1 MMLQWVLSICL
12 MSLLL
17 IQCLAEPMKARL
29 VNGTLGAGRLDL
41 YFNGEWG
48 TVCDNGFDKRG
59 ARVACRMLGFNSTEP
74 GIVWTTKYGQGSGP
88 ILLQN
93 IACNGAET
101 SLDQCFHSEFYP
113 KQCSHMEDVGVICN
127 TEPMKVRLVN
137 GTNEAGRLEVYFNGE
152 WGTVCGYKF
161 DKVDAQVACR
171 MLGFIGTRVTAI
183 STARYGGGSGQV
195 VLGDMSCSGEET
207 SLEQC
212 VRFTFY
218 PHDCSHS
225 RDVGVI
231 CNHTAESVRARLVNG
246 TAAAGRLEINYDGEW
261 GTVCDNRFEKEE
273 AQVACR
279 MLGFNNTEAA
289 VVGSGTYGQ
298 GSGPIVLSDLYC
310 KGNETSLEQCSHS
323 ALYPRGCGH
332 HEDVGVVCNITEP
345 LKARLVN
352 GTKSAGRLEIYFN
365 GKWGTVCNTEFK
377 ERNARVACR
386 MLGFNTTQAAVVG
399 SHRYGQG
406 SGRILLSSMYCRG
419 DETSLEQ
426 CSHSVFYPHGW
437 SYCTDVGVICNITEP
452 MKVRLVNGTNV
463 AGRLEVYF
471 NGEWGTVC
479 GHSFWKRGAQVACRM
494 LGFNSFKQTAI
505 STVRYGGGSG
515 QVVLG
520 TISCG
525 GWETSLEQC
534 SRLTFYPHDC
544 SHSSDVG
551 VICDHTE
558 PMKVRLVNG
567 TKAAGRLEVYFNG
580 EWGTVCG
587 HNFWKTEA
595 QVACRMLGFNSTRA
609 KAVGS
614 ARYGGGSGQVVLD
627 DISCS
632 GEETSLEQCSSL
644 TFYPHDCSH
653 SSDVGVICDH
663 TEPVKARL
671 VNGTI
676 TAGRLE
682 IYFNGEWGTVCDD
695 AFGKDDAQVV
705 CGMLGFNNTEAAVV
719 SSEIYGE
726 GSGRVLLRSWDCEAK
741 QNSLEQCSSFYPS
754 GCSHGEDVGVICD
767 IGEPLKARVVNGT
780 KSSGRLEIYFN
791 GQWGTVCSG
800 GFKKRDARVA
810 CTMLGFNNTDAA
822 AADSARYGQ
831 GSGPILLS
839 RIHCKGDETSLDQ
852 CPHSVFYPHG
862 RSYCTAEPM
871 KVRLVNGT
879 KAAGRLEVYFNGEW
893 GTVCGHNFWKTGAQ
907 VACRMLGFNST
918 DSAVVSFD
926 LYGQGSGYISL
937 NKPVCRG
944 DETSLEQCTNEAFYP
959 NGCSHHKD
967 VGVICNITEPLK
979 ARLVNGTKSAG
990 RLEIY
995 FNGQWGTVCN
1005 NGFERGIAMVHCRM
1019 LGFNNTKIA
1028 LADSARYG
1036 QGSGPILL
1044 SNNFCRGFE
1053 TSLDQCYQNVFY
1065 PHGCTHRK
1073 DVGVICNIT
1082 DPMKARLVNGTMA
1095 AGRLEI
1101 YFNGEWGTV
1110 CNNNFGKE
1118 ELQVACR
1125 MLGFKKTEA
1134 AAVGSDRY
1142 GQGSGPVLF
1151 GNVNCRG
1158 FETSLEQCSHRG
1170 FYPHGCT
1177 HSKDVGVIC
1186 NITQPMK
1193 ARLVNGTMAAGRL
1206 EIYFNGE
1213 WGTVCNNN
1221 FGKEELQVACRMLGF
1236 NKTEAAVVGSDRY
1249 GQGSGHVLLG
1259 HVSCRGFETSLEQCS
1274 HSGFYP
1280 HGCTHRRDVGV
1291 ICNINR
1297 NFTEEDDIKGTG
1309 SSVDMKWAIFGGV
1322 IAGAVVLVIVV
1333 TVIVVCILRQEKDED
1348 NDFQRTECFS
1358 DADPPDFTLA
1368 TVQNNCQQDIS

>member
-663 TEPVKARL
+663 TEP
-671 VNGTI
+671 
-676 TAGRLE
+676 
-682 IYFNGEWGTVCDD
+682 
-695 AFGKDDAQVV
+695 
-705 CGMLGFNNTEAAVV
+705 
-719 SSEIYGE
+719 
-726 GSGRVLLRSWDCEAK
+726 
-741 QNSLEQCSSFYPS
+741 
-754 GCSHGEDVGVICD
+754 
-767 IGEPLKARVVNGT
+767 
-780 KSSGRLEIYFN
+780 
-791 GQWGTVCSG
+791 
-800 GFKKRDARVA
+800 
-810 CTMLGFNNTDAA
+810 
-822 AADSARYGQ
+822 
-831 GSGPILLS
+831 
-839 RIHCKGDETSLDQ
+839 
-852 CPHSVFYPHG
+852 
-862 RSYCTAEPM
+862 M